1 MMLSPL
7 KSSMLGIGERF
18 TGNKFRTIQKQ
29 LIHIGLAVF
38 LWKKSNRKEKN
49 TVKKIRSY
57 TSVWSLEK
65 MLYAFGDITLPFA
78 TTFMQIAWCL
88 GVAGIMV
95 FLGDLP
101 PLSFID
107 NTLIKF
113 GVIPIGTAW
122 FMGQKTFDGKKPHK
136 FLMSVISYALR
147 QKLTYAG
154 TPIKMRKE
162 KSARGITAV
171 RSKLYEVSEKSPN

>member
-1 MMLSPL
+1 M
-7 KSSMLGIGERF
+7 
-18 TGNKFRTIQKQ
+18 
-29 LIHIGLAVF
+29 
-38 LWKKSNRKEKN
+38 
-49 TVKKIRSY
+49 KKIRTY
-57 TSVWSLEK
+57 TSIWSLEK
-65 MLYAFGDITLPFA
+65 MLYALGDITLPFA
-78 TTFMQIAWCL
+78 TTFMQIGWGL
-88 GVAGIMV
+88 GALGLMM
-95 FLGDLP
+95 FLGHLP

-113 GVIPIGTAW
+113 VVIPIGTAW

-162 KSARGITAV
+162 KSPRGITAV
-171 RSKLYEVSEKSPN
+171 RSKLYEVPEKSPD